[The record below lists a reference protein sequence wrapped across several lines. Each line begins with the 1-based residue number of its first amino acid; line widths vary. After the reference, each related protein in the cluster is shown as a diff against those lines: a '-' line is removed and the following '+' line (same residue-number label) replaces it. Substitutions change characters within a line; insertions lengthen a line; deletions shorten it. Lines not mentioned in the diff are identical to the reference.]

1 MAQLKEKQQ
10 ALTQV
15 EAKIEMLQATY
26 DRSVSEKEELS
37 KNIQT
42 TADRLER
49 ASKLTTALAD
59 EQVRW
64 DETVKVRTKVYNMV

>member
-10 ALTQV
+10 ALAQV